1 MEMILALLC
10 VAVLLVTGRLLLLHL
25 LSPTQQGTVPVFAV
39 IPAAGDGEGLEHTL
53 RHLHWLREEK
63 LSHFTLLIVDAGL
76 TPAGRALVN
85 ALQRKDPA
93 LLFCPAEEA
102 TLILK
107 RRDDN
112 GYFSL

>member
-1 MEMILALLC
+1 MALLC
-10 VAVLLVTGRLLLLHL
+10 VTVLLITGRLLVLHL
-25 LSPTQQGTVPVFAV
+25 LAPTQQGTVPVFAV
-39 IPAAGDGEGLEHTL
+39 LPAAGDGEGVEHTL

-63 LSHFTLLIVDAGL
+63 LSHFTVLIVDAGL
-76 TPAGRALVN
+76 TPAGQELVT

>member
-1 MEMILALLC
+1 MALLC
-10 VAVLLVTGRLLLLHL
+10 VTVLLITGRLLLLHL
-25 LSPTQQGTVPVFAV
+25 LAPTQQGTVPVFAV
-39 IPAAGDGEGLEHTL
+39 LPAAGDGEGVEHTL

-63 LSHFTLLIVDAGL
+63 LSHFTVLIVDAGL
-76 TPAGRALVN
+76 TPVGQELVTT
-85 ALQRKDPA
+85 LQRKDPA

>member
-1 MEMILALLC
+1 MEILMALLC
-10 VAVLLVTGRLLLLHL
+10 VTVLLVTGRLLFLHL

-39 IPAAGDGEGLEHTL
+39 LPATGDGEGLEQTL

-63 LSHFTLLIVDAGL
+63 LSHFTVLIVDAGL
-76 TPAGRALVN
+76 TPAGRDLVA
-85 ALQRKDPA
+85 ALQRKTPA

>member
-1 MEMILALLC
+1 MEILTALLS
-10 VAVLLVTGRLLLLHL
+10 VTVLLLAGRLLFLHL

-39 IPAAGDGEGLEHTL
+39 IPASGDGEGLEHTL

-76 TPAGRALVN
+76 TPAGQDLVEAL
-85 ALQRKDPA
+85 RHKDPA

-107 RRDDN
+107 RKDDN

>member
-1 MEMILALLC
+1 MALLC
-10 VAVLLVTGRLLLLHL
+10 VTVLLITGRLLVLHL
-25 LSPTQQGTVPVFAV
+25 LAPTQQGTVPVFAV
-39 IPAAGDGEGLEHTL
+39 LPAAGDGEGLEHTL

-63 LSHFTLLIVDAGL
+63 LSHFTVLIVDAGL
-76 TPAGRALVN
+76 TPVGQELVTT
-85 ALQRKDPA
+85 LQRKDPA

>member
-1 MEMILALLC
+1 MALLC
-10 VAVLLVTGRLLLLHL
+10 VTVLLITGRLLFLHL
-25 LSPTQQGTVPVFAV
+25 LAPTQQGTIPVFAV
-39 IPAAGDGEGLEHTL
+39 LPASGDGEGLEHTL

-63 LSHFTLLIVDAGL
+63 LSHFTVLIVDAGL
-76 TPAGRALVN
+76 TPAGQELVTT
-85 ALQRKDPA
+85 LQRKDPA

>member
-1 MEMILALLC
+1 MALLC
-10 VAVLLVTGRLLLLHL
+10 VTVLLITGRLLFLHL
-25 LSPTQQGTVPVFAV
+25 LAPTQQGTIPVFAV
-39 IPAAGDGEGLEHTL
+39 LPAAGDGEGVEHTL

-63 LSHFTLLIVDAGL
+63 LSHFTVLIVDAGL
-76 TPAGRALVN
+76 TPAGQELVTT
-85 ALQRKDPA
+85 LQRKDPA

>member
-1 MEMILALLC
+1 MALLC
-10 VAVLLVTGRLLLLHL
+10 VTVLLVSGRLLFLHL
-25 LSPTQQGTVPVFAV
+25 LAPTQQGTVPVFAV
-39 IPAAGDGEGLEHTL
+39 LPATGDGEGLEQTL

-63 LSHFTLLIVDAGL
+63 LSHFTVLIVDAGL
-76 TPAGRALVN
+76 TPTGRDLVT
-85 ALQRKDPA
+85 ALQRKTPA

>member
-1 MEMILALLC
+1 MALLC
-10 VAVLLVTGRLLLLHL
+10 VTVLLVTGRLLFLHL
-25 LSPTQQGTVPVFAV
+25 LAPTQQGTVPVFAV
-39 IPAAGDGEGLEHTL
+39 IPAAGDGDGLEQTL

-76 TPAGRALVN
+76 TPAGQDVVAALR
-85 ALQRKDPA
+85 RKDPA

-107 RRDDN
+107 RKDDN

>member
-1 MEMILALLC
+1 MALLC
-10 VAVLLVTGRLLLLHL
+10 VTVLLITGRLLVLHL
-25 LSPTQQGTVPVFAV
+25 LAPTQQGTVPVFAV
-39 IPAAGDGEGLEHTL
+39 LPAAGDGEGLEHTL

-63 LSHFTLLIVDAGL
+63 LSHFTVLIVDAGL
-76 TPAGRALVN
+76 TPVGQEVVA

>member
-1 MEMILALLC
+1 MEILMALLC
-10 VAVLLVTGRLLLLHL
+10 VVVLLVVNRLIFLHL
-25 LSPTQQGTVPVFAV
+25 VSPAQQGTIPVFAV

-63 LSHFTLLIVDAGL
+63 LSQFTLLIVDAGL
-76 TPAGRALVN
+76 TPAGQDLVQT
-85 ALQRKDPA
+85 LGRKDPS

-102 TLILK
+102 TFILK
-107 RRDDN
+107 RKDDN

>member
-25 LSPTQQGTVPVFAV
+25 LSPTQQGTAPVFAV

-76 TPAGRALVN
+76 TPAGRALVT

>member
-1 MEMILALLC
+1 MEILMALLC
-10 VAVLLVTGRLLLLHL
+10 VTVLLITGRLLFLHL
-25 LSPTQQGTVPVFAV
+25 LAPTQQGTIPVFAV
-39 IPAAGDGEGLEHTL
+39 LPAAGDGEGLEHTL

-63 LSHFTLLIVDAGL
+63 LSHFTVLIVDAGL
-76 TPAGRALVN
+76 TPAGQELVTT
-85 ALQRKDPA
+85 LQRKDPA

>member
-1 MEMILALLC
+1 MALLC
-10 VAVLLVTGRLLLLHL
+10 VTVLLITGRLLFLHL
-25 LSPTQQGTVPVFAV
+25 LAPTQQGTIPVFAV
-39 IPAAGDGEGLEHTL
+39 LPAAGDGEGLEHTL

-63 LSHFTLLIVDAGL
+63 LSHFTVLIVDAGL
-76 TPAGRALVN
+76 TPAGQELVT

>member
-1 MEMILALLC
+1 MEILMALLC
-10 VAVLLVTGRLLLLHL
+10 VTVLLITGRLLLLHL
-25 LSPTQQGTVPVFAV
+25 LAPTQQGTVPVFAV
-39 IPAAGDGEGLEHTL
+39 LPAAGDGEGVEHTL

-63 LSHFTLLIVDAGL
+63 LSHFTVLIVDAGL
-76 TPAGRALVN
+76 TPVGQELVTT
-85 ALQRKDPA
+85 LQRKDPA

>member
-39 IPAAGDGEGLEHTL
+39 IHAAGDGEGLEHTL

-63 LSHFTLLIVDAGL
+63 LSHFTVLIVDAGL
-76 TPAGRALVN
+76 TPAGQELVTT
-85 ALQRKDPA
+85 LQHKDPA